1 MPLRPQVCS
10 CRRRSTGDLMSKVS
24 TAKFGIGQ
32 ITRHRVHAFRG
43 VVFDVDPEFA
53 DGDVSYETVQL
64 IEGRQRRDQPFYYLF
79 AENDQ
84 TPYIAYVS
92 EQNLLADTSGEPV
105 SHPQLEDMFERDE
118 SGSYRW
124 RTARMN

>member
-1 MPLRPQVCS
+1 V
-10 CRRRSTGDLMSKVS
+10 MSKTSV
-24 TAKFGIGQ
+24 AKFKIGQ
-32 ITRHRVHAFRG
+32 VTRHRVHAFRG
-43 VVFDVDPEFA
+43 VVFDVDPQFA
-53 DGDVSYETVQL
+53 DGEVSYDSINL
-64 IEGRQRRDQPFYYLF
+64 IEGRQRKDQPFYYLF

-105 SHPQLEDMFERDE
+105 SHPQLDDMFERDE

-124 RTARMN
+124 RRTRMN

>member
-1 MPLRPQVCS
+1 MPARRWE
-10 CRRRSTGDLMSKVS
+10 RRRRWRPPGDLMSKIS

-32 ITRHRVHAFRG
+32 ITRHKVHAFRG

-53 DGDVSYETVQL
+53 DSEVSYETIHL

-84 TPYIAYVS
+84 ISYIAYVS

-105 SHPQLEDMFERDE
+105 SHPQVDDMFERDE
-118 SGSYRW
+118 NGCYRW
-124 RTARMN
+124 RTAKAN